1 MPPKKLFQNNKKK
14 MHPFAS
20 LFEDLKANIR
30 TAKDNE
36 WIDQALKLATK
47 LISVN
52 QFRLA
57 KNLLLVSETKRG
69 C

>member
-1 MPPKKLFQNNKKK
+1 
-14 MHPFAS
+14 MHPFES
-20 LFEDLKANIR
+20 LFEELKANVR

-47 LISVN
+47 LIHVN